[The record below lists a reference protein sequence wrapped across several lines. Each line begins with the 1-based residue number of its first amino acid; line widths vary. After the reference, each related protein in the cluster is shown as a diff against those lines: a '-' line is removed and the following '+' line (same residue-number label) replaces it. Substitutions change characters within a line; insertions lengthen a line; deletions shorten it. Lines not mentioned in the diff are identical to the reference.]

1 MGGALA
7 SPSTAYVY
15 DWNMLPIGQALW
27 LKELETYINFPPL
40 QDPASYNLEQVMQ
53 QVKNMKTAVARAN
66 NCGKHCRR
74 PAMGIR
80 FTSGSFGPGLPHW
93 ASENSISLWTGT
105 DTTLGVPHAVEVR
118 NTPNGVC
125 KICAITMLMTA
136 AIRPSQ
142 SNTGAPKA
150 PWSMAKRLSPSYI
163 SRRAEPASLPS
174 SHLARTDHSQSVGI
188 DLGRRA
194 LRDDLPV

>member
-53 QVKNMKTAVARAN
+53 QVKNMKTSQSRGRIIAQSDS
-66 NCGKHCRR
+66 GR
-74 PAMGIR
+74 PAMGAR
-80 FTSGSFGPGLPHW
+80 FTSGSFRPGTSSLRFGEFHQLVDRHRHDIGCSPCRRSPQYAKW
-93 ASENSISLWTGT
+93 RLENLRDHGA
-105 DTTLGVPHAVEVR
+105 DDRCNPAL
-118 NTPNGVC
+118 
-125 KICAITMLMTA
+125 AIEH
-136 AIRPSQ
+136 
-142 SNTGAPKA
+142 GAPEA

-163 SRRAEPASLPS
+163 SRRAVPASLPS
-174 SHLARTDHSQSVGI
+174 IAYCTNRPATMRGC
-188 DLGRRA
+188 
-194 LRDDLPV
+194 